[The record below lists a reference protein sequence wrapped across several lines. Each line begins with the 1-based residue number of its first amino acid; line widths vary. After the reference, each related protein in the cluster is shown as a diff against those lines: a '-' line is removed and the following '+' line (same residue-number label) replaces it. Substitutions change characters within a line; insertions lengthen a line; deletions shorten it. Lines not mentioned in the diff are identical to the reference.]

1 MQIVIY
7 LLLTFPVFSLT
18 SLIGFARLHNVAIA
32 ILVIGAFELASK
44 KAIKLNPTLVYCWF
58 IAFGMGSS
66 IALRLIFEGKSN
78 VSEWTFPL
86 IWILLPFFLN
96 YWRRYWKRF
105 PSNVANFTDY
115 FFFTNFIYAFIQIL
129 ASRIF
134 GYSLMIHRLFSDYQI
149 LNFAQD
155 TPFSYLGLNSI
166 HQFIS
171 ANLGAPATGLVIE
184 RIDLMF
190 LCIICILRINP
201 LSYKSNLNYK
211 SKNHLLSHINI
222 ILAIIL
228 LTICGSS
235 LSIFIILLP
244 FLCLITY
251 FDPQLSFGIRGIKIS
266 KLQKALALT
275 VLFTFIILLVLFYL
289 FYLFS
294 EIVGVFDMSRRIMA
308 LHQFSFLLTDFSSHF
323 SQFIYGS
330 GVITAANLEIGNIGN
345 NDSLLPRSLDVF
357 GYAFNSFGLLGLV
370 PFLSCYPLLL
380 HSQTSLKWAS
390 IFIFCSLVFTGV
402 GSPLSYIYTYALI
415 LSSPNEIIVS
425 VKEYT
430 NQSKIN
436 HV

>member
-1 MQIVIY
+1 MPIVIY
-7 LLLTFPVFSLT
+7 LLLIFPVFSLT
-18 SLIGFARLHNVAIA
+18 SLIGFARIHNVAIA
-32 ILVIGAFELASK
+32 ILLIGVFELALK
-44 KAIKLNPTLVYCWF
+44 KTIKLNPTLIYCWF

-66 IALRLIFEGKSN
+66 IALRLIFEGQSN
-78 VSEWTFPL
+78 VSEWVFPL
-86 IWILLPFFLN
+86 IWILLPFFLS
-96 YWRRYWKRF
+96 YWKRYCRKF

-115 FFFTNFIYAFIQIL
+115 FFLINFIYAFIQII

-171 ANLGAPATGLVIE
+171 ENFGSPATGLVIE

-201 LSYKSNLNYK
+201 FSYKSNLKYK

-228 LTICGSS
+228 LSICGSS

-244 FLCLITY
+244 FLCLITC
-251 FDPQLSFGIRGIKIS
+251 FDTKLSFRIIRLKIS

-275 VLFTFIILLVLFYL
+275 VLFTVVILCSLFYF

-294 EIVGVFDMSRRIMA
+294 EIVGVFDMSGRIMA
-308 LHQFSFLLTDFSSHF
+308 LHKFSFILTDFSSHF
-323 SQFIYGS
+323 SQFLYGS
-330 GVITAANLEIGNIGN
+330 GVITAANLEIGNLGN

-370 PFLSCYPLLL
+370 PFLSGYPLLL

-390 IFIFCSLVFTGV
+390 IFVFCSLVFTGV

-415 LSSPNEIIVS
+415 LSSPNDIS

-430 NQSKIN
+430 TESKIS